1 MSEQRLTDVTKVSQQ
16 SREKNLKTLRTTIP
30 LAKAE
35 YAEIGDGDSVLWIEL
50 INNGK
55 KGLFVRKVE

>member
-1 MSEQRLTDVTKVSQQ
+1 MRATRLTDVTKVSQQ

-35 YAEIGDGDSVLWIEL
+35 YAEIGDGDSVIWSEL
-50 INNGK
+50 THNGK